1 MKNENQNYTFGTLAD
16 ILSDQ
21 LSAIQSTI
29 QLCAFAAEARR
40 VLTDI
45 DIFLTLHPSVEKTF
59 YERVE
64 AHNEWTCHE
73 DTLPLVLKNV
83 ANQVKAAHDLLNSP
97 EVHRDINNP

>member
-1 MKNENQNYTFGTLAD
+1 MKNAAQKYTFGNLAD
-16 ILSDQ
+16 ELSDQ
-21 LSAIQSTI
+21 LHAIQTTI
-29 QLCAFAAEARR
+29 QICAFSAEARR

-45 DIFLTLHPSVEKTF
+45 DNFLTLHPSIEKKF
-59 YERVE
+59 HERIE
-64 AHNEWTCHE
+64 AYAEWTCHE